1 VKSVADLA
9 EGNEGQISF
18 ATLDSSKETSV
29 QSTILG
35 KAVLA
40 KPQNL
45 AFGLNPAA
53 QP

>member
-1 VKSVADLA
+1 MKSIANLA
-9 EGNEGQISF
+9 ENREGQISF
-18 ATLDSSKETSV
+18 TPLDSPKETSV

-45 AFGLNPAA
+45 AFCLNPMA